1 MTLTIAEVFKKIN
14 EARFNGDRVFILRKH
29 DSSALRG
36 LLKMNYDRS
45 LVLSL
50 PPGVPPFK
58 KKKVPVGFGDTT
70 LLTSAKTWYVFSKE
84 LSPTL
89 TQAKREF
96 LFITLLEALDPEEAE
111 ILLQAKDR
119 KLKLNLTAKVINEA
133 FPDLIKNYIID
144 ETENSININE
154 VEFNSTPMSDNGQE
168 TQKRGRGRPK
178 KS

>member
-1 MTLTIAEVFKKIN
+1 MTPTIAEVFKKIN

-36 LLKMNYDRS
+36 ILKMNYDRS

-50 PPGVPPFK
+50 PPGVPPYK

-70 LLTSAKTWYVFSKE
+70 LLTSAKTWYVFSNE

-89 TQAKREF
+89 TQSKREF
-96 LFITLLEALDPEEAE
+96 LFISLLEALDPEEAE

-119 KLKLNLTAKVINEA
+119 KLNLNLTAKVINEA
-133 FPDLIKNYIID
+133 FPNLIKVFD
-144 ETENSININE
+144 ENSLNTNE
-154 VEFNSTPMSDNGQE
+154 LDSQVQGE
-168 TQKRGRGRPK
+168 TAANEEAPKKRGRGRPK

>member
-1 MTLTIAEVFKKIN
+1 MTPTIAEVFKKIN

-50 PPGVPPFK
+50 PPGAPPFK

-133 FPDLIKNYIID
+133 FPNLIKLFD
-144 ETENSININE
+144 ESSLNTTELDSQVQGETVSNE
-154 VEFNSTPMSDNGQE
+154 EAPK
-168 TQKRGRGRPK
+168 KRGRGRPK